1 MRFGRERIDKSQKL
15 GLEPCFAI
23 ENYLDYQGETFSTK
37 YDPNSLLYLSKVCFI
52 FNRKVKKISNFYFIF
67 SKAMDLFDISDGY
80 LDLNEALSNIKCPVM
95 IMGAQTDILFPVKQQ
110 RDLANWLKKSG
121 NSAITYFE
129 MDSLYGSNSFF
140 LINLK
145 NNLNYDF
152 LKGMIHF
159 C

>member
-1 MRFGRERIDKSQKL
+1 
-15 GLEPCFAI
+15 
-23 ENYLDYQGETFSTK
+23 
-37 YDPNSLLYLSKVCFI
+37 
-52 FNRKVKKISNFYFIF
+52 
-67 SKAMDLFDISDGY
+67 MDLFDISDGY